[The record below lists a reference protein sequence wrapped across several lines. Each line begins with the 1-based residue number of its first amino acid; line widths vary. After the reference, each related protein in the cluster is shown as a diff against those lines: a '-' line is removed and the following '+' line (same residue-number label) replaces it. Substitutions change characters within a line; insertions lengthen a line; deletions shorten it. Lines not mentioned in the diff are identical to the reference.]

1 MVLNQQD
8 EQSTKYLYKRKDN
21 YITQLRE
28 ANNMKRSIKITAF
41 FLAVVI
47 LAVPVFGEMGSGM
60 IGEDMMRGKAKDMM
74 TRGSEMRNT
83 QDIKGMGFMHS
94 EGSNYGNYV
103 TFSVDNTT
111 GAVMNY
117 GILGITVFNSI
128 KVAGFNFK
136 DLRTMGSVT
145 RISDKNDS
153 VVIQLHDNPASV
165 INIRTKAATT
175 ITFDLAD
182 GVKASKEDNI
192 VKIEDGNLTA
202 FIVSTNTTS
211 INIDGREVRIE
222 SSNGNAIFRAVPVNM
237 PMDGM
242 HQKFMGEMMNNRAG
256 AEVSIGLSDKYSIVN
271 YSENMNLMIRSIGNN
286 RMKMIINSSDPT
298 GKFIMMNM
306 DNSSIMWSQG
316 QKIRLYID
324 NMPMRQVMTADELYS
339 AKESSFWLTMSGGK
353 RMQALMYIANFSE
366 RVVDVVVENGSTPAP
381 TSVETPAKTPV
392 STPKTPGFEIVIVLL
407 SAGLVYKLG
416 RKG

>member
-1 MVLNQQD
+1 
-8 EQSTKYLYKRKDN
+8 
-21 YITQLRE
+21 
-28 ANNMKRSIKITAF
+28 MKKSIKITAF
-41 FLAVVI
+41 LLAVVI

-60 IGEDMMRGKAKDMM
+60 MGGDMMRGKAKDMM
-74 TRGSEMRNT
+74 TRGSEMRSS
-83 QDIKGMGFMHS
+83 QGMMGMGFMHS
-94 EGSNYGNYV
+94 QGSNYGNFV
-103 TFSVDNTT
+103 TFSMDNTT

-117 GILGITVFNSI
+117 GIMGITVFDSI

-136 DLRTMGSVT
+136 DLKTMGALT
-145 RISDKNDS
+145 RISDKDDS
-153 VVIQLHDNPASV
+153 VVIQLHDNPATV

-211 INIDGREVRIE
+211 INIVDGNVRIE
-222 SSNGNAIFRAVPVNM
+222 SSRGNVVFRAVPVNM

-242 HQKFMGEMMNNRAG
+242 HQKFMGEMMKNRAG
-256 AEVSIGLSDKYSIVN
+256 TEVSIGLSDKYSIVN
-271 YSENMNLMIRSIGNN
+271 YSENMNLMVTMGKN
-286 RMKMIINSSDPT
+286 RMKITINSTDHS
-298 GKFIMMNM
+298 GKFIIMNL
-306 DNSSIMWSQG
+306 DNSSMMWSQG

-324 NMPMRQVMTADELYS
+324 NMPMRQVMTADELYG

-366 RVVDVVVENGSTPAP
+366 RVVDVVVEDESTPAP
-381 TSVETPAKTPV
+381 TSTA
-392 STPKTPGFEIVIVLL
+392 TPGFEIAIGLL
-407 SAGLVYKLG
+407 SAGLAYKFG

>member
-1 MVLNQQD
+1 
-8 EQSTKYLYKRKDN
+8 
-21 YITQLRE
+21 
-28 ANNMKRSIKITAF
+28 MKKSIKITAF
-41 FLAVVI
+41 LLAVAI

-60 IGEDMMRGKAKDMM
+60 MGNDMMRGKAKDMM
-74 TRGSEMRNT
+74 TRGSEMRSS
-83 QDIKGMGFMHS
+83 QGMMGMGFMHS
-94 EGSNYGNYV
+94 QGSNYGNFV

-117 GILGITVFNSI
+117 GILGITVFDSI

-136 DLRTMGSVT
+136 DSKTMGALT
-145 RISDKNDS
+145 RISDKDDS
-153 VVIQLHDNPASV
+153 VVIQLHDNPAAV

-211 INIDGREVRIE
+211 INIVDGNVRIE
-222 SSNGNAIFRAVPVNM
+222 SSRGNVVFRAVPVNM

-242 HQKFMGEMMNNRAG
+242 HQKFMGEMMKNRAG

-271 YSENMNLMIRSIGNN
+271 YSENMNLMIRSMDRN
-286 RMKMIINSSDPT
+286 RMRMTINSTDPS
-298 GKFIMMNM
+298 GKFIMMNL
-306 DNSSIMWSQG
+306 DNTSMMWSQG
-316 QKIRLYID
+316 QKIRLYLD
-324 NMPMRQVMTADELYS
+324 NMPMRQVMTADELYG

-366 RVVDVVVENGSTPAP
+366 RVVDVVVEDESSSTP
-381 TSVETPAKTPV
+381 TSTETPGKTTVP
-392 STPKTPGFEIVIVLL
+392 TPATPGFEIAIGLL
-407 SAGLVYKLG
+407 SAGLAYKLG